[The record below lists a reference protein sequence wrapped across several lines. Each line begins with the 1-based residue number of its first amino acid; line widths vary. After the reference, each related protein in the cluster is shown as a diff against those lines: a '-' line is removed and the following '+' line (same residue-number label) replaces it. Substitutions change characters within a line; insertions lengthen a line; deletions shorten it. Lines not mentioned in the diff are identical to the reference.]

1 MPTKPTMSRVI
12 CIVCEERPA
21 KVIEARMSN
30 GAVYEQATKEP
41 VFCTLRCAAAYALL
55 WVEGL
60 EDWDGSTLRRHR
72 QQAELEQL

>member
-1 MPTKPTMSRVI
+1 MI

-21 KVIEARMSN
+21 KVIEAKMSN
-30 GAVYEQATKEP
+30 GAVYVQATKEP

-60 EDWDGSTLRRHR
+60 EDHPESTLRKHR
-72 QQAELEQL
+72 QQAELEKLP